1 MWLPTA
7 TKVCF
12 WFLPTNWCASLL
24 QKHWK
29 HQTGCQVTCKA
40 RRISP
45 SARLS
50 RNDQWRDPRGQS
62 PCFSQK
68 CVLPH
73 LEPPQG
79 ALDWLLKKRSVGRD
93 SHKVNM
99 LRHVSTHAV
108 WWHNAQTPLGMRQNR
123 HGISPDILSGKYS
136 GNLFEIHFGILSG
149 ILPDTCSVIQ
159 SGIGIKSG
167 KETGTLSDTYW
178 AIPSDIYSGKS
189 SGILPGIYP
198 SILSGILPDI
208 HPGIPSGIP
217 SDIGAILFG
226 ILPDLSSDNRS
237 ALNLAVEVQH
247 RELAVEIAVGR
258 QWRTKKRMRRKMRKR
273 MRRKSRTALIKSNT
287 PHLAGGVHP
296 SGIFWLILI
305 HVLLEKCFKHAEHVL
320 AISRKLSRE
329 FGNAVYR
336 LPINF
341 PRPFPACSL
350 VGQRAL
356 QLPAANRADKLSW
369 KMTPKPQHCVN
380 YPSENENAL
389 EYKGL
394 QQSAVQWRSA
404 MDWSHFRLFERWS
417 NRQ

>member
-1 MWLPTA
+1 
-7 TKVCF
+7 
-12 WFLPTNWCASLL
+12 
-24 QKHWK
+24 
-29 HQTGCQVTCKA
+29 
-40 RRISP
+40 
-45 SARLS
+45 
-50 RNDQWRDPRGQS
+50 
-62 PCFSQK
+62 
-68 CVLPH
+68 
-73 LEPPQG
+73 
-79 ALDWLLKKRSVGRD
+79 
-93 SHKVNM
+93 
-99 LRHVSTHAV
+99 
-108 WWHNAQTPLGMRQNR
+108 MRQNR

-296 SGIFWLILI
+296 SGIFFLFFLILI
-305 HVLLEKCFKHAEHVL
+305 HVLF
-320 AISRKLSRE
+320 
-329 FGNAVYR
+329 
-336 LPINF
+336 
-341 PRPFPACSL
+341 
-350 VGQRAL
+350 
-356 QLPAANRADKLSW
+356 
-369 KMTPKPQHCVN
+369 
-380 YPSENENAL
+380 
-389 EYKGL
+389 
-394 QQSAVQWRSA
+394 
-404 MDWSHFRLFERWS
+404 
-417 NRQ
+417 